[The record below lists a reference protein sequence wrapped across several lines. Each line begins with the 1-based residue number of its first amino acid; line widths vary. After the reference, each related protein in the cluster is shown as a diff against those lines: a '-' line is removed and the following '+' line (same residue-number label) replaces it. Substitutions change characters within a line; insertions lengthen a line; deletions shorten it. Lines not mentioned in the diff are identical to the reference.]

1 MNEHDEI
8 IKQLAVKYGIA
19 VTNNDPI
26 LIVETLHR
34 LLVEDF
40 AKNQKE
46 MIDRYKEDLEALLK
60 RWGDDAR
67 NKAETI
73 LNKSLAAS
81 EEMMTKAAED
91 GAAVTAAILN
101 KEIADNLGAVRG
113 IRGLVIANVIA
124 CALTL
129 AAAFLV
135 LWVKR

>member
-8 IKQLAVKYGIA
+8 IKQMAVKYGIA

-46 MIDRYKEDLEALLK
+46 MMDRYKEDLEALLK

>member
-46 MIDRYKEDLEALLK
+46 MMDRYKEDLEALLK

-81 EEMMTKAAED
+81 EEMMAKAAED
-91 GAAVTAAILN
+91 GAAVTAAMIN
-101 KEIADNLGAVRG
+101 KEIEDNLGAVRG
-113 IRGLVIANVIA
+113 MRGLVIANVIA

>member
-46 MIDRYKEDLEALLK
+46 MMDRYKEDLEALLK

-81 EEMMTKAAED
+81 EEMMAKAAED

>member
-8 IKQLAVKYGIA
+8 IKELAVKYGVA
-19 VTNNDPI
+19 VTSNDPI

-46 MIDRYKEDLEALLK
+46 MMDRYKEDFEALSK
-60 RWGDDAR
+60 RWGDDAKI
-67 NKAETI
+67 KAETI

-81 EEMMTKAAED
+81 QEMMAKAAEN
-91 GAAVTAAILN
+91 GAALTAATIN
-101 KEIADNLGAVRG
+101 KAIENNLGAVRG
-113 IRGLVIANVIA
+113 VRGLVIANVIA

>member
-46 MIDRYKEDLEALLK
+46 MMDRYKEDLEALLK

-81 EEMMTKAAED
+81 EEMMAKAAED
-91 GAAVTAAILN
+91 GAAVTAA
-101 KEIADNLGAVRG
+101 
-113 IRGLVIANVIA
+113 
-124 CALTL
+124 TTQ
-129 AAAFLV
+129 
-135 LWVKR
+135 

>member
-8 IKQLAVKYGIA
+8 IKELAVKYGIA

-46 MIDRYKEDLEALLK
+46 MMDRYKEDLEALLK

>member
-8 IKQLAVKYGIA
+8 IKELAVKYGVA
-19 VTNNDPI
+19 VTSNDPI

-46 MIDRYKEDLEALLK
+46 MMDRYKEDFEALSK
-60 RWGDDAR
+60 RWGDDAKI
-67 NKAETI
+67 KAETI

-81 EEMMTKAAED
+81 QEMMAKAAENV
-91 GAAVTAAILN
+91 AAVTAATIN
-101 KEIADNLGAVRG
+101 KAIENNLGAVRG
-113 IRGLVIANVIA
+113 VRGLVIANVIA

>member
-8 IKQLAVKYGIA
+8 IKELAVKYGVA

-46 MIDRYKEDLEALLK
+46 MMDRYKEDFEALSK
-60 RWGDDAR
+60 RWGDDAKI
-67 NKAETI
+67 KAETI

-81 EEMMTKAAED
+81 QEMMVKAAEN
-91 GAAVTAAILN
+91 GVAVTAATIN
-101 KEIADNLGAVRG
+101 KAIEGNLGAVRG
-113 IRGLVIANVIA
+113 VRGLVIANVIA

>member
-46 MIDRYKEDLEALLK
+46 MMDRYKEDLEALLK

>member
-8 IKQLAVKYGIA
+8 IKQMAVKYGIA

-46 MIDRYKEDLEALLK
+46 MMDRYKEDLEALLK

-81 EEMMTKAAED
+81 EEMMAKAAED
-91 GAAVTAAILN
+91 GAAVTAATIN
-101 KEIADNLGAVRG
+101 KAIEDNLGALRG
-113 IRGLVIANVIA
+113 MRGLVIANVIA